1 MPYADTDF
9 FIGLANSA
17 DRLHGAAMTAY
28 QTYRGK
34 IYTSL
39 AVIIEIA
46 IVSVRGKRPVVQAV
60 RDVISVAALHD
71 AYADNVLA
79 AAHLIDR
86 YGITVF
92 DAFHAALCGGEIISS
107 DHVYDRFEIKRIKLE

>member
-17 DRLHGAAMTAY
+17 DRLHSASMAAY
-28 QTYRGK
+28 QTHKGR

-46 IVSVRGKRPVVQAV
+46 IVSVRSKRPVVQAV
-60 RDVISVAALHD
+60 SDVISVAALHD
-71 AYADNVLA
+71 AYIDKVLA
-79 AAHLIDR
+79 AAHLIDK
-86 YGITVF
+86 YGMTVF

-107 DHVYDRFEIKRIKLE
+107 DYVYNRIGIKRIKLE